1 MTAIGSF
8 AILFSNTYS
17 GFCLSDFFFPY
28 RKMTTEGGTIFVFSE
43 KSLQMWPR
51 AFKQTDTGRIIE
63 LSERPHPPSN
73 WKQPMPVNQQLRNS
87 SRKNHVILAHG
98 EGSDYSVVSLCQKCH
113 DISMRQAVK
122 QTSLHCL
129 LQERVRGYGA
139 YKASWL
145 LLASLCHSSWMQGRL
160 HFCGVPL

>member
-1 MTAIGSF
+1 MV
-8 AILFSNTYS
+8 
-17 GFCLSDFFFPY
+17 LSLC
-28 RKMTTEGGTIFVFSE
+28 S
-43 KSLQMWPR
+43 PR
-51 AFKQTDTGRIIE
+51 SPFRCDHEHLNRQTQE
-63 LSERPHPPSN
+63 ELLNCLSERPDPPSN

-122 QTSLHCL
+122 QTSFHCL

-139 YKASWL
+139 CKASWL
-145 LLASLCHSSWMQGRL
+145 LLVSLCHSSWMQGRL
-160 HFCGVPL
+160 HFCRAPL